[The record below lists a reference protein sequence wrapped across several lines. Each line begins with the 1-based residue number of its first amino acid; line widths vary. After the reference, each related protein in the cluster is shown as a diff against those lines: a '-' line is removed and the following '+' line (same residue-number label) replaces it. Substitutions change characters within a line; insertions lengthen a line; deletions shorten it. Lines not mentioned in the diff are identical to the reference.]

1 MQDVYAKIYLQPSLE
16 ILVAKF
22 SHELIACLG
31 TAAIDGWQ
39 GHAVKGVG
47 LDHGV
52 EGHVVKDERITY
64 SERLFEGIVSDDI
77 ASQASWS
84 AKTIGV
90 GEFVWLAGIFQ
101 RWAIG
106 HFDDIWHMAGS

>member
-22 SHELIACLG
+22 SHELVACLG

-39 GHAVKGVG
+39 WHAVEGIG

-52 EGHVVKDERITY
+52 EGHVVKNERIADD
-64 SERLFEGIVSDDI
+64 EWFVEGIISDDVT
-77 ASQASWS
+77 SQAGWS
-84 AKTIGV
+84 TK
-90 GEFVWLAGIFQ
+90 
-101 RWAIG
+101 AIG
-106 HFDDIWHMAGS
+106 AVSYTHLTLPTNREV

>member
-22 SHELIACLG
+22 SHELVACLG

-39 GHAVKGVG
+39 WHAVEGIG

-52 EGHVVKDERITY
+52 EGHVVKNERIADG
-64 SERLFEGIVSDDI
+64 EWLVEGIISNDV
-77 ASQASWS
+77 ACQAGWS
-84 AKTIGV
+84 TKAIGV
-90 GEFVWLAGIFQ
+90 SEFVWLAGIFQ
-101 RWAIG
+101 RWAIR

>member
-22 SHELIACLG
+22 SHELIACLSA
-31 TAAIDGWQ
+31 AAIDGWQ
-39 GHAVKGVG
+39 GHTIEGVG

-52 EGHVVKDERITY
+52 ESHVVKNERIADG
-64 SERLFEGIVSDDI
+64 EWFVEGIISDDVT
-77 ASQASWS
+77 SQASWS

-90 GEFVWLAGIFQ
+90 GEFVWLAGIFPAVGDKAF
-101 RWAIG
+101 R
-106 HFDDIWHMAGS
+106 

>member
-39 GHAVKGVG
+39 RHAVEGVG

-52 EGHVVKDERITY
+52 EGHVVKNERIADG
-64 SERLFEGIVSDDI
+64 EWFVEGIISNDVALPGRLVHQGDRCERI
-77 ASQASWS
+77 RLARRHFPA
-84 AKTIGV
+84 V
-90 GEFVWLAGIFQ
+90 GDKAF
-101 RWAIG
+101 R
-106 HFDDIWHMAGS
+106 

>member
-39 GHAVKGVG
+39 WHAVECVG

-52 EGHVVKDERITY
+52 ESHVVEN
-64 SERLFEGIVSDDI
+64 EFVAAGQRLVEAVVADDV
-77 ASQASWS
+77 AGEAGWS
-84 AKTIGV
+84 TKAIGV

>member
-22 SHELIACLG
+22 SHELVACLG
-31 TAAIDGWQ
+31 TDAIDGWQ
-39 GHAVKGVG
+39 WHAVEGIG

-52 EGHVVKDERITY
+52 EGHVVKNERIADG
-64 SERLFEGIVSDDI
+64 EWFVEGIISDDVT
-77 ASQASWS
+77 SQTGWS
-84 AKTIGV
+84 TKAIGV

-101 RWAIG
+101 RWAIR